1 MLYAG
6 LPNSSRWYEVAEP
19 GEKAGA
25 RALIYLGRKDGV
37 GAGDFRKLINKELVP
52 ALAGTGVL
60 RELRTQTFL
69 PWNKKLWDT
78 PNVAHDNP
86 ADQRFHASLILGFTD
101 AQERAGF
108 FHGREIDS
116 LSNTLAPLTS
126 AIHAYDVSA
135 ALRQGRHDPPALS
148 AVLRQEESVAEA
160 GLGLEPVWMTMVN
173 TWSASV
179 FLIGVILFGTATAIA
194 GVLPWGSTLAFA
206 ASIPLGFRPRHGG
219 GADGGLGRSH
229 LDRAG
234 RAPGRGRPISG
245 S

>member
-1 MLYAG
+1 
-6 LPNSSRWYEVAEP
+6 
-19 GEKAGA
+19 
-25 RALIYLGRKDGV
+25 
-37 GAGDFRKLINKELVP
+37 
-52 ALAGTGVL
+52 
-60 RELRTQTFL
+60 
-69 PWNKKLWDT
+69 
-78 PNVAHDNP
+78 
-86 ADQRFHASLILGFTD
+86 
-101 AQERAGF
+101 
-108 FHGREIDS
+108 
-116 LSNTLAPLTS
+116 
-126 AIHAYDVSA
+126 
-135 ALRQGRHDPPALS
+135 
-148 AVLRQEESVAEA
+148 VAEA

-234 RAPGRGRPISG
+234 RAPGRSRPISG